1 MAEKKETQSYSSSP
15 FGGWGAYYI
24 VIPSHNEEKLIS
36 LTLQSLVE
44 QTVLPTKIV
53 VVNDNSTD
61 KTAEIVLAFA
71 EKYSFISLVNKT
83 SDAIHLPGS
92 KVIQAFQKG
101 LETLDDN
108 YDFIVKADSD
118 LIFPSNY
125 FETIIK
131 HFKSDE
137 KIGMAGGFCY
147 IETRTKNNNSNKKN
161 RVPEH
166 LVQKNEICEEKNGE
180 WILENLTDKDHIRG
194 ALKAYRKECFQQI
207 GGLKPAM
214 GWDTVDELLSKF
226 FGWKVKTDSS
236 LKVKHL
242 KPTGA
247 NYNKTARYKQG
258 EAFYTLGYGFW
269 ITAIASAK
277 LAMMKKKPLL
287 FLDYIRGF
295 IKAKSAKKTMLVTPE
310 QAKFIR
316 NYRLKKMK
324 EKLF

>member
-1 MAEKKETQSYSSSP
+1 MN
-15 FGGWGAYYI
+15 YYI
-24 VIPSHNEEKLIS
+24 IIPSYNEEKFIS

-44 QTVLPTKIV
+44 QTILPDKVV

-61 KTAEIVLAFA
+61 KTTEIVLTFS
-71 EKYSFISLVNKT
+71 KVYPSISLVNKT
-83 SDAIHLPGS
+83 SAAIHLPGS

-101 LETLDDN
+101 LETVDEN
-108 YDFIVKADSD
+108 YDFIVKADAD
-118 LIFPSNY
+118 LIFPINY

-137 KIGMAGGFCY
+137 KIGMVGGFAY
-147 IETRTKNNNSNKKN
+147 I
-161 RVPEH
+161 
-166 LVQKNEICEEKNGE
+166 EKNGD

-194 ALKAYRKECFQQI
+194 AFKAYRKECFRQI

-214 GWDTVDELLSKF
+214 GWDTVDELLCKF
-226 FGWKVKTDSS
+226 YNWKVVTDET

-247 NYNKTARYKQG
+247 NYNKAARYKQG
-258 EAFYTLGYGFW
+258 EAFYSLGYGFL
-269 ITAIASAK
+269 ITSIASLK
-277 LAMMKKKPLL
+277 LALRKGKPFL
-287 FLDYIRGF
+287 FIDYLHGF
-295 IKAKSAKKTMLVTPE
+295 WKAKAAKKELLVTDE

-316 NYRLKKMK
+316 DYRWKKMK

>member
-1 MAEKKETQSYSSSP
+1 MN
-15 FGGWGAYYI
+15 YYI
-24 VIPSHNEEKLIS
+24 VIPSHNEEALIS

-61 KTAEIVLAFA
+61 NTAKIVNSFVAKFP
-71 EKYSFISLVNKT
+71 FISLVNKT

-101 LETLDDN
+101 LESLDDN
-108 YDFIVKADSD
+108 YDFIVKADAD
-118 LIFPSNY
+118 LIFPNNY

-137 KIGMAGGFCY
+137 KIGMVGGFCY
-147 IETRTKNNNSNKKN
+147 I
-161 RVPEH
+161 
-166 LVQKNEICEEKNGE
+166 EKNGE

-194 ALKAYRKECFQQI
+194 ALKAYRKETFQQI
-207 GGLKPAM
+207 GGLKAEM
-214 GWDTVDELLSKF
+214 GWDTVDELLCKF
-226 FGWKVKTDSS
+226 YDWKVVTDES
-236 LKVKHL
+236 LHVKHL

-258 EAFYTLGYGFW
+258 EAFYSLGYGFW

-287 FLDYIRGF
+287 FLDYIKGF
-295 IKAKSAKKTMLVTPE
+295 WKAKSEKKPLLVTKK

-316 NYRLKKMK
+316 NYRIKKMK

>member
-1 MAEKKETQSYSSSP
+1 MK
-15 FGGWGAYYI
+15 YYI
-24 VIPSHNEEKLIS
+24 VIPSYNEEALIP
-36 LTLQSLVE
+36 LTLQSLIS
-44 QTVLPTKIV
+44 QTVLPSKIV

-61 KTAEIVLAFA
+61 KTAEIVLEFA
-71 EKYSFISLVNKT
+71 KENPFITLVNKT
-83 SDAIHLPGS
+83 SENIHLPGS

-101 LETLDDN
+101 FETLDEN
-108 YDFIVKADSD
+108 YDLIVKLDAD

-131 HFKSDE
+131 HFQSDS

-147 IETRTKNNNSNKKN
+147 IE
-161 RVPEH
+161 
-166 LVQKNEICEEKNGE
+166 KNGD

-214 GWDTVDELLSKF
+214 GWDTVDELLCKF
-226 FGWKVKTDSS
+226 YNWKVITDES
-236 LKVKHL
+236 LHVKHL

-277 LAMMKKKPLL
+277 LAMMKKKPFL
-287 FLDYIRGF
+287 FLDYIQGF
-295 IKAKSAKKTMLVTPE
+295 WKAKSGKKPMLVNPE

-316 NYRLKKMK
+316 NYRLQKMK